1 MRFIKKTEL
10 GSNVL
15 DRQNNHRRPTTKE
28 EAIER
33 WDKFAKK
40 STVRNKLLPQQKGLC
55 AYTEL
60 NIKAFR
66 ATRTATSSTDHGC
79 HIEHI
84 KPKSLFP
91 ENTFDYDNLVISV
104 LDHLDLQRLKQD
116 AFVDESPE
124 DDLSHREL
132 FGGHAKD
139 NEYDELFIS
148 PLEADCQGYFLYLE
162 ESGEIV
168 PASELTDEALAR
180 AIRTIELLN
189 LNHPYLKNQRRKRM
203 AEVVADIDHLET
215 LDEQR
220 SVVAA
225 ELLVDGDGEL
235 ASFPS
240 AVQGLVS

>member
-1 MRFIKKTEL
+1 MRFIEKTEL

-15 DRQNNHRRPTTKE
+15 DRQNNHGRPTTKE
-28 EAIER
+28 EAIAR
-33 WDKFAKK
+33 WNDFGKK
-40 STVRNKLLPQQKGLC
+40 SVVRNKLLPQQQGLC
-55 AYTEL
+55 AYTEF
-60 NIKAFR
+60 NINAFR
-66 ATRTATSSTDHGC
+66 ATTASTLHGC

-84 KPKSLFP
+84 KPKSRFP

-116 AFVDESPE
+116 VFVDGSPE
-124 DDLSHREL
+124 EDMSHREL
-132 FGGHAKD
+132 FGGHAKG
-139 NEYDELFIS
+139 NEYDEVFIS
-148 PLEADCQGYFLYLE
+148 PLETDCQRYFRFFE

-168 PASELTDEALAR
+168 PASGLTEEALAR

-203 AEVVADIDHLET
+203 AEVVEDIDQLET

-225 ELLVDGDGEL
+225 ELLVDSEWEL
-235 ASFPS
+235 ASFAS
-240 AVQGLVS
+240 AVQGLVSG